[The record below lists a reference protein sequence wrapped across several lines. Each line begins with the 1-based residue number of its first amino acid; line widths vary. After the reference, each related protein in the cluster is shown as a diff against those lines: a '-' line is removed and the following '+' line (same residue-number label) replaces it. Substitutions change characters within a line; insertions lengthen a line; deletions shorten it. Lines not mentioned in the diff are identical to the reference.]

1 MTRSRLLFVL
11 LAASTISACNSRTNN
26 RDYHDSIETIRVADS
41 LLKAIPDTLSKDGML
56 DSGRISDSLEKDS
69 LGK

>member
-1 MTRSRLLFVL
+1 MKRSGLLFVL
-11 LAASTISACNSRTNN
+11 LAAITTTTCNSRTDN

-56 DSGRISDSLEKDS
+56 DSGRISDSLKKDR
-69 LGK
+69 LPE